1 MRIITGKY
9 RGRKLETPFGNEIRP
24 TSNKVKESIF
34 NILMCDIE
42 DAVCVDLFAGT
53 GNLGLEALSRGA
65 SKCWFCDNERNSVD
79 IIKRNIKYCKA
90 ENESIVLAGD
100 YNKAL
105 KRIDEKVDIVFLD
118 PPYHDGLY
126 EKAIEQIDMLDLLT
140 DVGII
145 VAEHEKMT
153 DLPEHIGGLKL
164 FKHKKYGKICLS
176 LYKRADSDDFFDD
189 EEKISD

>member
-24 TSNKVKESIF
+24 TSDKVKESIF
-34 NILMCDIE
+34 NILMYDIE

-79 IIKRNIKYCKA
+79 IIK
-90 ENESIVLAGD
+90 
-100 YNKAL
+100 KAL